1 MSLLLYSSEQWLF
14 LLCYSLEKMFFEDT
28 MDNMQGDRVG
38 EYEIDVFCC
47 LNSIGDL
54 FCNDLY
60 NDRMLRGGRKLGWV
74 TRVR

>member
-1 MSLLLYSSEQWLF
+1 
-14 LLCYSLEKMFFEDT
+14 MFFEDT

-38 EYEIDVFCC
+38 EYEIDVFYC

-54 FCNDLY
+54 FCDDQY
-60 NDRMLRGGRKLGWV
+60 NDSMLRGGRKLGWV